1 MSGVKSA
8 YTKGSIRSLF
18 WGKPKK
24 KKRKDYINLPTQKDI
39 ERNQSKKRRTN
50 HKPPPVQDC

>member
-24 KKRKDYINLPTQKDI
+24 KKRKDYIDLPDNKDI
-39 ERNQSKKRRTN
+39 ERNRSKKRGRPQRPTLEEE
-50 HKPPPVQDC
+50 

>member
-1 MSGVKSA
+1 MAAVKSA

-24 KKRKDYINLPTQKDI
+24 KKRKDYIDLPDNKDI
-39 ERNQSKKRRTN
+39 ERNRSKKRGRPQRPTLEEE
-50 HKPPPVQDC
+50 